1 MNKVALDLGPL
12 QIYWYSIF
20 VFIGLTVGCSIIYF
34 EAKKRD
40 IDENFLINLIFNSII
55 IGLIGARAY
64 YVLFNLNYYLSNPLE
79 ILAVWNG
86 GLAIHGGIFA
96 GLIFVIIYCKKHKV
110 NILKMLDIIVLGLII
125 GQSIGRWGNF
135 FNSEAYGAI
144 TTVENLK
151 RQGIPMF
158 IINGMYILGEYRQPA
173 FFYESVWC
181 LCGFLAMLIIKRSKY
196 LRIGQLSGFYLIWY
210 GISRFLIEG
219 IRTDSLMLGSIK
231 IAQIV
236 SILFIIS
243 GIILFIYNKKKDP
256 NKNHILYNQTYDEQE
271 ENIVYFKE
279 VE

>member
-86 GLAIHGGIFA
+86 GLAIHGGILA
-96 GLIFVIIYCKKHKV
+96 GIIFVIIYCKKHKV

-144 TTVENLK
+144 TTAENLK
-151 RQGIPMF
+151 SQGIPMF

-181 LCGFLAMLIIKRSKY
+181 LCGFLAMLIVKRSKY

-210 GISRFLIEG
+210 GISRFLIES

-231 IAQIV
+231 MAQIV
-236 SILFIIS
+236 SVLFVVS
-243 GIILFIYNKKKDP
+243 GIILFIYNTKKDP
-256 NKNHILYNQTYDEQE
+256 NKNHILYNHTYDEQE